1 MKNILLSLVLL
12 VTSACAWAQT
22 TYTGTITSA
31 LNTVLKEANIKSVN
45 EDASTLSDNSGNFE
59 ITLKNNNDVE
69 ISFMGYKTLRTSL
82 SPNENNVITLYKD
95 INSLNEIVV
104 SGNRE
109 IQKRNE
115 VPAAISVISAE
126 KINITKPIGI
136 EDLVNDVP
144 GVFMSSSKAASN
156 EQHFTA
162 IRSPISTKALFLFL
176 EDGIA
181 IRPTSVF
188 NHNALLEINL
198 LAHER
203 VEVLKGPNSSIYGSE
218 AIGGSFNFITKK
230 PTKDWSGSIGS
241 QINDLGFKNIG
252 VELSK
257 TIADV
262 SGWYV
267 AANYSERV
275 DGPVDYSDY
284 EKLAFTVN
292 NVNKITNTLS
302 WTNSLNVIDYRS
314 DTAGSINDENY
325 LSGEYE
331 TDQTFTNRV
340 AKSLRYKSRFEQKW
354 DNNNKTTLN
363 LIYRDNTLNQIPSYR
378 INRAGTLGEKNS
390 NQFKSYAALVQHKLD
405 FNFLNASL
413 ITGGSF
419 DLSPQDY
426 VANTIDVTTNEEGI
440 HESFVFNEDDF
451 ILNYEADILNYAGF
465 AQFEISPIE
474 KLKIT
479 LGARYDEFE
488 YDFDNQIAGS
498 TDDGKDSWNHF
509 APKIGANFNL
519 FKNAGIYANYSNGF
533 TPPQAS
539 TLYRNSDETGDLK
552 PSTYHNT
559 ELGGYFATDKV
570 TIDAAFY
577 LLEGDDTLITIRS
590 DDDDNSFLATNAGKT
605 RSYGFEYGIKY
616 KPIDQITLSH
626 NGTFSFHKYVKFI
639 EDGVDYSNTDRQT
652 APNVI
657 NTTKLNYTPSF
668 AKGLNIGLTY
678 EHIGEYNTSFENEVT
693 NDDGTN
699 STAIYDGHDIL
710 NGLIS
715 YKIQKIEVWAHVLN
729 IFDDLYSLRTS
740 YSFGSNSYTIGNP
753 RTFQLG
759 ARYNF

>member
-1 MKNILLSLVLL
+1 MKNILLPLVILL
-12 VTSACAWAQT
+12 TSACAWSQT

-31 LNTVLKEANIKSVN
+31 SNTILNEASVKS
-45 EDASTLSDNSGNFE
+45 LSEEVSVSSNQSGEFE
-59 ITLKNNNDVE
+59 ITLNNNNEVE
-69 ISFMGYKTLRTSL
+69 ISFIGYKTLKTNL
-82 SPNENNVITLYKD
+82 EPNKNNIITLYKD
-95 INSLNEIVV
+95 INSLHEIVV

-109 IQKRNE
+109 QQKRNE

-156 EQHFTA
+156 EQHFTS
-162 IRSPISTKALFLFL
+162 IRSPISTDALFLFL

-188 NHNALLEINL
+188 NHNALLEMNL

-230 PTKDWSGSIGS
+230 PTKDWSGSIVS
-241 QINDLGFKNIG
+241 QINDLGYKNIG
-252 VELSK
+252 AELSK
-257 TIADV
+257 TIADI

-267 AANYSERV
+267 AANYSERI

-284 EKLAFTVN
+284 EKQAFTVN
-292 NVNKITNTLS
+292 NVNDVTESLT
-302 WTNSLNVIDYRS
+302 WTNSLNIVDYRS
-314 DTAGSINDENY
+314 DTAGSIGEANY
-325 LSGEYE
+325 FSGEYE

-340 AKSLRYKSRFEQKW
+340 SKSLRYKSRLEQKW

-363 LIYRDNTLNQIPSYR
+363 LIYRDNTLNQIPSFR

-390 NQFKSYAALVQHKLD
+390 NQFKSYAALAQHKLD
-405 FNFLNASL
+405 FNFMNASL
-413 ITGGSF
+413 IAGGTVDFSQ
-419 DLSPQDY
+419 QDY
-426 VANTIDVTTNEEGI
+426 VANTIDVFTNENGI
-440 HESFVFNEDDF
+440 HESFTFNANDF

-498 TDDGKDSWNHF
+498 TDDRVDSWNHF
-509 APKIGANFNL
+509 APKVGVNFNL
-519 FKNAGIYANYSNGF
+519 FKNAGVYANYSNGF

-539 TLYRNSDETGDLK
+539 TLYRNSDEISGIK

-559 ELGGYFATDKV
+559 EFGGYFTTDKI

-577 LLEGDDTLITIRS
+577 LLEGSDTLITIRN
-590 DDDDNSFLATNAGKT
+590 DDDANAFIATNAGKT
-605 RSYGFEYGIKY
+605 RSYGFEYGLKY
-616 KPIDQITLSH
+616 KPIDQLTLTH
-626 NGTFSFHKYVKFI
+626 NGTASFHKYVRFI

-652 APNVI
+652 APNII
-657 NTTKLNYTPSF
+657 NTTKINYTPKF
-668 AKGLNIGLTY
+668 AKGLNIGITY
-678 EHIGEYNTSFENEVT
+678 EHTGEYNTSFENEIV
-693 NDDGTN
+693 NDDGTT
-699 STAIYDGHDIL
+699 STATYDGHHIF
-710 NGLIS
+710 NGLVS
-715 YKIQKIEVWAHVLN
+715 YKVQKIEVWAHVLN

-740 YSFGSNSYTIGNP
+740 YSFGQNTFTIGNP
-753 RTFQLG
+753 RAFQLG
-759 ARYNF
+759 VKYSF